1 MFWPGRPD
9 RQPMILRGPA
19 LRPGASP
26 RTQKASPGAWRKS
39 SHTMAEIQDMAK
51 SLGQA
56 LGRTSEYQALD
67 RAMKSANDDRDMVE
81 LKNEIEKMESAF
93 QTVLSQG
100 QQPGQEAV
108 EEYENTIRKL
118 QSLSSYQALVAAQ
131 ANFEKVMAHVN
142 QSIQAGMVEGAA
154 SRIIIPS

>member
-1 MFWPGRPD
+1 MSARRP
-9 RQPMILRGPA
+9 RGCEKE
-19 LRPGASP
+19 L
-26 RTQKASPGAWRKS
+26 
-39 SHTMAEIQDMAK
+39 HTMAEIQDMAK

-56 LGRTSEYQALD
+56 LGRTPEYQTLD

-100 QQPGQEAV
+100 QQPGEEAV
-108 EEYENTIRKL
+108 AEYENTITKL
-118 QSLSSYQALVAAQ
+118 QALSSYQALVAAQ
-131 ANFEKVMAHVN
+131 ANFERVMARVN

>member
-1 MFWPGRPD
+1 MEKE
-9 RQPMILRGPA
+9 L
-19 LRPGASP
+19 
-26 RTQKASPGAWRKS
+26 
-39 SHTMAEIQDMAK
+39 HTMAEIQDMAK

-56 LGRTSEYQALD
+56 LGRTPEYQTLD
-67 RAMKSANDDRDMVE
+67 RAMKGANDDRDMVE

-118 QSLSSYQALVAAQ
+118 QALSSYQALVAAQ

>member
-1 MFWPGRPD
+1 
-9 RQPMILRGPA
+9 
-19 LRPGASP
+19 
-26 RTQKASPGAWRKS
+26 
-39 SHTMAEIQDMAK
+39 MAEIQDMAK

-56 LGRTSEYQALD
+56 LGRTPEYQTLD

-118 QSLSSYQALVAAQ
+118 QALSSYQSLVAAQ